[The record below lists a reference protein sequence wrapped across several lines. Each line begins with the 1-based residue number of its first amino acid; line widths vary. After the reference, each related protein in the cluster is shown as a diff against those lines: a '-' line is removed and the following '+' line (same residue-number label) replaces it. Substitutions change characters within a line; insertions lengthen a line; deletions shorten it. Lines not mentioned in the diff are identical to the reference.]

1 MTPPIK
7 LYLIRHGQPSAG
19 FGEDPDP
26 GLDELGR
33 QQAAAVAKEL
43 EPLGPLSLITSPL
56 QRARDTAVPFE
67 NMWKCEAQVEQAVA
81 EIPSPTQDLE
91 ERTIWIRQAMHGR
104 WSDLSEFHQ
113 QWKARLIDFLCGL
126 ENSTVITSH
135 FVAINAA
142 VGAATHDDR
151 MICFEPDHCSCTV
164 LEVAD
169 GTLRVVTLGKERE
182 TSILAG

>member
-1 MTPPIK
+1 MASSVK
-7 LYLIRHGQPSAG
+7 LYLIRHGQPKAG
-19 FGEDPDP
+19 FGEDRDP

-43 EPLGPLSLITSPL
+43 ESLGLLSLITSPL

-67 NMWKCEAQVEQAVA
+67 KMWNCTAQVEQAVA
-81 EIPSPTQDLE
+81 EIPSPTEDLE
-91 ERTIWIRQAMHGR
+91 GRTIWIRQAMHAS

-113 QWKARLIDFLCGL
+113 QWKARLTDFLCGL
-126 ENSTVITSH
+126 ETSTVITSH
-135 FVAINAA
+135 FIAINVA
-142 VGAATHDDR
+142 VGAATQDDR

-169 GTLRVVTLGKERE
+169 GALHVVTLGKERE
-182 TSILAG
+182 TPILAG